1 MRGRAFVFSIL
12 SIVLAI
18 LAAGCTVGS
27 GDLITEARNVNGFN
41 EIVLMTSGD
50 VVVEVTGT
58 ESLEI
63 EADDNV
69 MSLLTSEVV
78 NGRLELGSS
87 GSFSTTRGITY
98 TITAAE
104 LVGVTISGSGDID
117 VSRIDADSFEATIS
131 GSGNI
136 DPSGNSTSLEVTIS
150 GSGSFGGDDL
160 ESATGN
166 VTVSGSGEA
175 VVGAGRPDSPR
186 QCLGRLVLKAGS
198 GAGCRSETSALSILT
213 ASACQ
218 RGRKREP
225 EGRRLD
231 RLGELHRRI
240 RTQR

>member
-98 TITAAE
+98 TITASD
-104 LVGVTISGSGDID
+104 LVGVTISGSGNID
-117 VSRIDADSFEATIS
+117 VSGISTDSFQATVT

-136 DPSGNSTSLEVTIS
+136 EPSGISTNLDVTIG
-150 GSGSFGGDDL
+150 GSGNFNGDDL
-160 ESATGN
+160 ESAIGD
-166 VTVSGSGEA
+166 VTVSGSGGA
-175 VVGAGRPDSPR
+175 VVNVTED
-186 QCLGRLVLKAGS
+186 LGVRISGS
-198 GAGCRSETSALSILT
+198 GDVRYIGDPKLDQDISGSGSV
-213 ASACQ
+213 SQ
-218 RGRKREP
+218 R
-225 EGRRLD
+225 
-231 RLGELHRRI
+231 
-240 RTQR
+240 

>member
-1 MRGRAFVFSIL
+1 VRGRAFVFSIL

-27 GDLITEARNVNGFN
+27 GDMITEARDVNGFN

-69 MSLLTSEVV
+69 ISLLTSEVV

-117 VSRIDADSFEATIS
+117 VSRIDADSFEARIT

-136 DPSGNSTSLEVTIS
+136 DPSGNSANLEVTIS
-150 GSGSFGGDDL
+150 GSGRFSGEDL
-160 ESATGN
+160 ESAIGD
-166 VTVSGSGEA
+166 VIVSGSGEA
-175 VVGAGRPDSPR
+175 VVNVTDDLMVRIT
-186 QCLGRLVLKAGS
+186 GS
-198 GAGCRSETSALSILT
+198 GDVRYIGDPTIDQDISGSGGVS
-213 ASACQ
+213 Q
-218 RGRKREP
+218 R
-225 EGRRLD
+225 
-231 RLGELHRRI
+231 
-240 RTQR
+240 

>member
-1 MRGRAFVFSIL
+1 MRGRALVFLVASIA
-12 SIVLAI
+12 LAI

-27 GDLITEARNVNGFN
+27 GDVITESRDVSGFD

-50 VVVEVTGT
+50 VVVEVTGS

-98 TITAAE
+98 TITASE
-104 LVGVTISGSGDID
+104 LVGVTISGSGNID
-117 VSRIDADSFEATIS
+117 VSGVDTDSFQATVT

-136 DPSGNSTSLEVTIS
+136 DPSGSSTSLEVTIS
-150 GSGSFGGDDL
+150 GSGEFSGDDL
-160 ESATGN
+160 ESAIGD

-175 VVGAGRPDSPR
+175 VVNVTDN
-186 QCLGRLVLKAGS
+186 LVVRITGS
-198 GAGCRSETSALSILT
+198 GDVRYMGDPTIDQDISGSGGVS
-213 ASACQ
+213 Q
-218 RGRKREP
+218 R
-225 EGRRLD
+225 
-231 RLGELHRRI
+231 
-240 RTQR
+240 

>member
-1 MRGRAFVFSIL
+1 MFSAV
-12 SIVLAI
+12 SMAIVG
-18 LAAGCTVGS
+18 AGCTVGS
-27 GDLITEARNVNGFN
+27 GDMITESRDVSGFD

-98 TITAAE
+98 TITASE

-136 DPSGNSTSLEVTIS
+136 DPSGNSTNLKVTIS
-150 GSGSFGGDDL
+150 GSGRFSGDDL
-160 ESATGN
+160 ESAIGD

-175 VVGAGRPDSPR
+175 VVNVTDD
-186 QCLGRLVLKAGS
+186 LVVRVSGS
-198 GAGCRSETSALSILT
+198 GDVRYMGNPTLDQDISGSGGVS
-213 ASACQ
+213 
-218 RGRKREP
+218 
-225 EGRRLD
+225 RR
-231 RLGELHRRI
+231 
-240 RTQR
+240 

>member
-1 MRGRAFVFSIL
+1 MRGRTLVFSIL

-27 GDLITEARNVNGFN
+27 GDMITESRDVSGFD

-50 VVVEVTGT
+50 VVIEVTGT

-69 MSLLTSEVV
+69 ISLLTSEVV

-98 TITAAE
+98 TITASE
-104 LVGVTISGSGDID
+104 LVGVTISGSGNIDI
-117 VSRIDADSFEATIS
+117 SEIDTDSFQATVT

-136 DPSGNSTSLEVTIS
+136 DPSGSSTSLEVTIS
-150 GSGSFGGDDL
+150 GSGEFSGDDL
-160 ESATGN
+160 ESAIGD

-175 VVGAGRPDSPR
+175 VVNVTDDLMVRIT
-186 QCLGRLVLKAGS
+186 GS
-198 GAGCRSETSALSILT
+198 GDVHYMGDPTIDQDISGSGGVS
-213 ASACQ
+213 Q
-218 RGRKREP
+218 R
-225 EGRRLD
+225 
-231 RLGELHRRI
+231 
-240 RTQR
+240 